1 MHLLGLELIVDLS
14 LSKQVYPKLFLLYY
28 EYVCFYLA
36 FCYYS
41 QMICIINIICLGS
54 LLAYIVKI

>member
-28 EYVCFYLA
+28 KHVCFYLA
-36 FCYYS
+36 FCYYL
-41 QMICIINIICLGS
+41 QMICFIIILF
-54 LLAYIVKI
+54 V